1 MKQTSNLK
9 ARHTVYLF
17 LTSLIW
23 GSAFVAQSAGNVMG
37 PFTFVSL
44 RNYLGFF
51 VLLPCILLLRGNF
64 QISRDTLLGGIS
76 CGVILCLAS
85 NVQQISLLYTS
96 PGKAG
101 FITACYM
108 VLVPIAGLFCGRGL
122 KKRVAAAVFLAVV
135 GLYFI
140 CIPAREGFSG
150 MNRGDLLCL
159 CCAVLFTGHIL
170 CIDHFTER
178 ADGVK
183 MSCIQFLVCALL
195 SSGLMAVWEQPSLSG
210 IRAGFIP
217 LLYAGVLSSG
227 VGYSLQIVGQK
238 GVNPSV
244 AALIL
249 SLESCFAVLAGW
261 LLLGSRLSLRE
272 GLGCVIMFGAIVL
285 TQLPEQGEKEA
296 NVRDGKTAD
305 AGTTDVGTA
314 DSCERR

>member
-44 RNYLGFF
+44 RNYIGFF
-51 VLLPCILLLRGNF
+51 VLLPCIWLIRGNF
-64 QISRDTLLGGIS
+64 HINRDTLLGGIG

-85 NVQQISLLYTS
+85 NTQQFSLLYTS

-108 VLVPIAGLFCGRGL
+108 VLVPIAGFFLGKKL
-122 KKRVAAAVFLAVV
+122 SKRVVVAVILAVI

-140 CIPAREGFSG
+140 CIPAGGGFSG
-150 MNRGDLLCL
+150 MNRGDLICL
-159 CCAVLFTGHIL
+159 GCAVLFTGHIL
-170 CIDHFTER
+170 CIDHFAER

-195 SSGLMAVWEQPSLSG
+195 STVLMLWRDKPTAAG
-210 IRAGFIP
+210 IREGLLP
-217 LLYAGVLSSG
+217 LLYAGILSSG
-227 VGYSLQIVGQK
+227 VGYSLQIVGQR
-238 GVNPSV
+238 GVNPSI

-261 LLLGSRLSLRE
+261 LLLGSRLTLRE
-272 GLGCVIMFGAIVL
+272 GLGCAVMLSAIVL
-285 TQLPEQGEKEA
+285 TQMPERSAKPAESGRKGGAAQHG
-296 NVRDGKTAD
+296 
-305 AGTTDVGTA
+305 
-314 DSCERR
+314 